1 MGEGEMSE
9 WDLALGM
16 DHDIIL
22 ELILDVGMEPFSI
35 HNERSREDWD

>member
-1 MGEGEMSE
+1 MGRGDDE

-35 HNERSREDWD
+35 IMRDPGGLG